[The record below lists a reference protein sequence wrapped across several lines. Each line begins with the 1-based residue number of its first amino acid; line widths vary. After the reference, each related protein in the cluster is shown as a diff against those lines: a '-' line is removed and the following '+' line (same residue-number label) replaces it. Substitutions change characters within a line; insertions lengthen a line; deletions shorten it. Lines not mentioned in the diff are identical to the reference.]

1 MNKVISELLKEL
13 REVCKQE
20 NIPFYLG
27 GELAYR
33 TSNNIEF
40 DEDFC
45 FPTVHVFAKDA
56 KRLIEA
62 IEKRDLKNRSVESLH
77 NNKDFPGLYIR
88 YSNTNTTY
96 IDFEH
101 HKKGFINNCI
111 GINIQLVSYGNKG
124 GAKYKIYSI
133 LRKMFLLSCKIDD
146 GKVKKVKKMSSNGI
160 KKVIIGLA
168 TKTFFKIF
176 GTKSGMRKLFYAWN
190 NMGKAESDFVAI
202 NFANYKDVK
211 FKAAAFSGAM
221 FFFLDGEIYR
231 RPSDY
236 RYTELLFRKRGLL
249 TPEKKAVQQEEAE
262 AETEVEVKPDLPV
275 FKKRDSVVWME
286 NVPYTEYDKMLE
298 KHSYSLKKFKE
309 TNVKYG
315 KWKRDNFDKYLILR
329 RKYYN
334 YMFATGDRFRLWK
347 EFNPEKIA
355 LVKVLFEMGYYDECY
370 ELLEE
375 YITLLKEY
383 RRHKITLYF
392 NRDMFLIAL
401 KLMIRE
407 SLKPGNGVPAKKR
420 MAWMKM
426 YITPIIND
434 LKLKQL
440 DPPGRII
447 DKKRSSEKS
456 LKTAKKRIR
465 ANITNYIKKMHYL
478 PNRQFKLKKVP
489 KLQAE
494 YNAVASIKTCRR
506 RKRTKAS
513 VVTCGRRTRI
523 SDIAYRRKARNTGNI
538 CKARRTRTAGKTQ
551 KARWTKAYAKRR
563 IA

>member
-1 MNKVISELLKEL
+1 MNKVISELIEEL

-20 NIPFYLG
+20 KIPFYLG

-33 TSNNIEF
+33 LSNNIEF

-45 FPTVHVFAKDA
+45 FPTVHIFAKDA
-56 KRLIEA
+56 RKLIEA
-62 IEKRDLKNRSVESLH
+62 IEKRGTNGRSVESLH
-77 NNKDFPGLYIR
+77 NNKRFPGLYIR

-111 GINIQLVSYGNKG
+111 GINIQLVSYANKG
-124 GAKYKIYSI
+124 GAKTKVCSI

-146 GKVKKVKKMSSNGI
+146 GKVKKVKKISFNGF
-160 KKVIIGLA
+160 KKVIIGWF
-168 TKTFFKIF
+168 TKLFFKIF
-176 GTKSGMRKLFYAWN
+176 GTSSCMKKLFYIWN
-190 NMGKAESDFVAI
+190 NMGKNDSEFVSI

-211 FKAAAFSGAM
+211 FRKEAFSESFM
-221 FFFLDGEIYR
+221 FFIGREIYR
-231 RPSDY
+231 RPNDY
-236 RYTELLFRKRGLL
+236 RYTELLYRKRGLL
-249 TPEKKAVQQEEAE
+249 TPEKKVVQEED
-262 AETEVEVKPDLPV
+262 AETEVKPYLPV

-286 NVPYTEYDKMLE
+286 NVPFTEYNKVLE
-298 KHSYSLKKFKE
+298 KHSYSLDNFKE
-309 TNVKYG
+309 TNVKYN

-347 EFNPEKIA
+347 EFNPEKVA

-370 ELLEE
+370 EMLEE
-375 YITLLKEY
+375 YISLLQEY

-392 NRDMFLIAL
+392 NRDIFLIAL
-401 KLMIRE
+401 KLIIRE
-407 SLKPGNGVPAKKR
+407 SLKPGNGVPAKGR
-420 MAWMKM
+420 MAWMKT

-434 LKLKQL
+434 LKIQQI
-440 DPPGRII
+440 DNPGKVIEK
-447 DKKRSSEKS
+447 DRSSDSS
-456 LKTAKKRIR
+456 LNTVKKRIR
-465 ANITNYIKKMHYL
+465 ANITNYVKKQHYL
-478 PNRQFKLKKVP
+478 PDIEIKLKKVP
-489 KLQAE
+489 VFKKD
-494 YNAVASIKTCRR
+494 YSASLMTCRR
-506 RKRTKAS
+506 RKRSKTS

-523 SDIAYRRKARNTGNI
+523 TDVAYRRKARNTGNI
-538 CKARRTRTAGKTQ
+538 CKTRRTRTAGRTG